1 LDHRLILRNRH
12 SPQVLAIFHTQH
24 NNHRPHQSRKQLP
37 PNHNADQGIE
47 PTARIQRKDVLGGL
61 INEYHQAA

>member
-1 LDHRLILRNRH
+1 M
-12 SPQVLAIFHTQH
+12 FHTQH